1 MVEVVE
7 DLERTGKVKDVDF
20 TGTTWRLAFSTSTT
34 ESAGKLGPFTGR
46 VRQAR
51 SRSTLCT
58 MRYCQ
63 HCPTSVALYQASQ
76 NWLHCHASAVKPQ
89 WCSARAVTCLC
100 ASNR

>member
-7 DLERTGKVKDVDF
+7 DLERAGKVKDVDF

-51 SRSTLCT
+51 SLSVLCT

-63 HCPTSVALYQASQ
+63 HCPTSAALYQA
-76 NWLHCHASAVKPQ
+76 
-89 WCSARAVTCLC
+89 
-100 ASNR
+100 